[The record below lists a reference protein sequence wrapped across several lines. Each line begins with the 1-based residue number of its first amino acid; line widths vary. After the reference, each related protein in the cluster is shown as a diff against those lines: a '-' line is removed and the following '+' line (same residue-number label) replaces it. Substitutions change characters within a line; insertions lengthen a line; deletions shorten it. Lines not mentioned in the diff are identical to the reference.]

1 MRLDWLQRLIQ
12 HGCLRIHL
20 QQSGQTIRLGDGKPE
35 AAITMRSRGVLNRIL
50 RNPDFALG
58 DAYVEGD
65 WWPEGQGLLPLF
77 QLYFLN
83 VPGGS
88 AGNNGPGTRL
98 LRRLHRLMIERNGR
112 RRARRNVQA
121 HYDLDADLFRRFLDP
136 ELHYSCAYFPRPGM
150 TLEAAQQAKCEHI
163 ARKLCLRPGDRVL
176 DIGSGW
182 GGLACHLAETRHV
195 HVDGLTLSDDQ
206 YRESCRRVAERG
218 MTQRVQFFLR
228 DYREHRGCYD
238 AIVSVG
244 MFEHV
249 GRPQYPVFFDAVA
262 GMLADSGRVL
272 LHTIG
277 RSGPPVDSDSWISRH
292 VFPGGYIP
300 ALSEVAGPLERS
312 GLVLSDLEVWRRHYA
327 LTLRAWHQRFQAV
340 RGEFHERLGEPF
352 CRTWEFYL
360 QACEALFTWGELVVF
375 QCQMADAN
383 DSVPIARDYLYQ
395 SDLPESRFSASA

>member
-1 MRLDWLQRLIQ
+1 MRLDWWQRLIQ
-12 HGCLRIHL
+12 RGSLRIHL
-20 QQSGQTIRLGDGKPE
+20 QQQGQTICLGEGEP
-35 AAITMRSRGVLNRIL
+35 AVTLTMRDRRVLGRVL
-50 RNPDFALG
+50 RDPEFALG
-58 DAYVEGD
+58 DAYVDGD
-65 WWPEGQGLLPLF
+65 WWPEGHGLLPLF

-83 VPGGS
+83 ASGS
-88 AGNNGPGTRL
+88 DRNRYSARL
-98 LRRLHRLMIERNGR
+98 LGRLHRWVAERNGR

-121 HYDLDADLFRRFLDP
+121 HYDLDAELFRRFLDP

-182 GGLACHLAETRHV
+182 GGLGCYLAKTRHV

-218 MTQRVQFFLR
+218 LKQRVQFFLR

-249 GRPQYPVFFDAVA
+249 GRPQYPVFFDRVA
-262 GMLADSGRVL
+262 DMLADGGRVL

-277 RSGPPVDSDSWISRH
+277 RSGPPVSSDSWISRH

-327 LTLRAWHQRFQAV
+327 LTLRAWHERFQAT
-340 RGEFHERLGEPF
+340 RGEFRDRLGERF

-383 DSVPIARDYLYQ
+383 DSVPLARDYLYQ
-395 SDLPESRFSASA
+395 PGLPESRFSVSA